1 MSRWDLFCRVVD
13 NYGDIGVC
21 WRLARQLASEHHL
34 PVRLWVDD
42 LASFARLCPAV
53 DPLAPV
59 QVVESVE
66 VCRWTDPFPSLDAH
80 EEIAAVV
87 IEAFACELPAESIAA
102 MTRAKPT
109 PVWINLEY
117 LSAEEWVEG
126 CHLGRSPQADS
137 GLVKTF
143 FFPGFTERTGGL
155 LKERNLPERRVRF
168 DDRAEAAFRSRLGV
182 SLRAD
187 GQITVSLFCYE
198 NPRLRLWL
206 DVWRESATP
215 AQVLVSP
222 GWGQAEVGRWLGEP
236 FLEGTCVQ
244 RGQVS
249 LHALPFLPQSEYDPL
264 LWSCDLNFVRGED
277 SFVRAQW
284 AERPFVWQ
292 AYPQADAAH
301 VVKLEAFLDRYLAGD
316 GAHER
321 TEALETLRAAWRDW
335 NGLEPAR
342 LLRTTWG
349 ELVRSHRE
357 LAKRGKEWAA
367 RLDQAGD
374 LANNLVR
381 FVGEQGG
388 LFPQPRQGG

>member
-21 WRLARQLASEHHL
+21 WRLARQLASEYAL

-42 LASFARLCPAV
+42 LVSFARLCPAV

-66 VCRWTDPFPSLDAH
+66 VRSWTEPFPVVDPE

-102 MTRAKPT
+102 MTRAKPA

-126 CHLGRSPQADS
+126 CHLGRSPQPEP

-143 FFPGFTERTGGL
+143 FFPGFTARTGGL
-155 LKERNLPERRVRF
+155 LKERHLLDRRARF
-168 DDRAEAAFRSRLGV
+168 DARAEAAFRSQLGV
-182 SLRAD
+182 PPRTD
-187 GQITVSLFCYE
+187 GVLTVSLFCYE
-198 NPRLRLWL
+198 NSRLMPWL
-206 DVWRESATP
+206 DAWRQSEQP
-215 AQVLVSP
+215 VQVLVSP
-222 GWGQAEVGRWLGEP
+222 GWGQAEASRWLGEP
-236 FLEGTCVQ
+236 FPEGALAR
-244 RGQVS
+244 RGAVM
-249 LHALPFLPQSEYDPL
+249 LYALPFLPQREYDPL

-284 AERPFVWQ
+284 AQRPFVWQ
-292 AYPQADAAH
+292 AYPQAEAAH
-301 VVKLEAFLDRYLAGD
+301 VVKLNAFLDRYLVGD
-316 GAHER
+316 GAD
-321 TEALETLRAAWRDW
+321 ETTASVETMRAIWQDW
-335 NGLEPAR
+335 NGLKPLQSVGTRWA
-342 LLRTTWG
+342 

-357 LAKRGKEWAA
+357 LVKQAKEWAA